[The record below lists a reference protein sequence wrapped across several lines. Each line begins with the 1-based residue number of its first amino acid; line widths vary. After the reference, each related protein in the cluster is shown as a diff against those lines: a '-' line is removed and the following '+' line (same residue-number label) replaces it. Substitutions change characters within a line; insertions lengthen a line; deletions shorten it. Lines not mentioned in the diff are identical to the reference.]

1 MGAVTPHLRVSGVL
15 AAAAAAFVVGA
26 TVLAPTVLAAG
37 EVQFGAIQA
46 VSTFATGISVSEPVT
61 LPAGVKRVEI
71 VIRTEGD
78 DGSDVADV
86 TPAAGSTANLHY
98 ELGISPGQV
107 IPNTLLHVRFRVTL
121 ADGTLEPGP
130 ETSVRYSDTRFD
142 WKTLSG
148 DIVRVHWVEG
158 DEAFGRRAL
167 AIGDKAVADASAL
180 LGVTETEPVDFFV
193 YPDPNS
199 FRDVLGPATRENV
212 GGVAF
217 PGIRTLL
224 TNITPDQVNAAWVA
238 IVVPH
243 ELTHLVFGTAT
254 DNPYHSPPHWMNE
267 GLAVYLSQ
275 GFDSDDRNGVTGAVR
290 DGSLMPLPSLDGQF
304 PTAGDRFGLAY
315 SESVSAIDFMVRKYG
330 KDALVGLIRSY
341 AQGRTDD
348 EAFKAALGVDVEGF
362 EAAWLADIGAPAPS
376 PFGPQPAPAGNLP
389 ADWGGAAGSGGAA
402 PSGGT
407 AAGPVTSE
415 APATSG
421 SPSINLM
428 PLAVGGVIV
437 VLVLVGVVVLATRNG
452 PAPPPPPRAP

>member
-1 MGAVTPHLRVSGVL
+1 MRPRVRVAGVL
-15 AAAAAAFVVGA
+15 VAAAFALVA
-26 TVLAPTVLAAG
+26 TALAPAVLAAG
-37 EVQFGAIQA
+37 EVQFGAIKA
-46 VSTFATGISVSEPVT
+46 VSTFGTGIGVTEPVA
-61 LPAGVKRVEI
+61 LPAGVQRIEI

-86 TPAAGSTANLHY
+86 IAAPGSTSTLKY

-121 ADGTLEPGP
+121 ADGALETGP
-130 ETSVRYSDTRFD
+130 ETSVRYADTRFD
-142 WKTLSG
+142 WKTLTG
-148 DIVRVHWVEG
+148 EVVRVHWVEG

-180 LGVTETEPVDFFV
+180 LGVTETEPVDFFI

-224 TNITPDQVNAAWVA
+224 TNITPDQVNDPWVG

-275 GFDSDDRNGVTGAVR
+275 GFDSSDRNGITGAVR

-330 KDALVGLIRSY
+330 RDTLVGLIRSY

-348 EAFKAALGVDVEGF
+348 EAFKAAIGVDVEGF
-362 EAAWLADIGAPAPS
+362 EAAWLADIGAAAPS
-376 PFGPQPAPAGNLP
+376 PFGPQPAPAGKLP
-389 ADWGGAAGSGGAA
+389 GDWGGPTA
-402 PSGGT
+402 SGGT
-407 AAGPVTSE
+407 APGPVTSE
-415 APATSG
+415 PPATA
-421 SPSINLM
+421 
-428 PLAVGGVIV
+428 PLFAPDLTPVAIGGVII
-437 VLVLVGVVVLATRNG
+437 VLVLLGFVVLATRNR